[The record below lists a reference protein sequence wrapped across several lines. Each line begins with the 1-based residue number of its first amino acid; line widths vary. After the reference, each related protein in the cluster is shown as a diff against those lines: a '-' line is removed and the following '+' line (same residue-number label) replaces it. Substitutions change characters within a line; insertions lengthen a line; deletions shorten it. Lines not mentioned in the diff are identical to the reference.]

1 MSFATLDIV
10 IAAVILLSAVIGLV
24 RGLVKEVLSL
34 VSWAAA
40 FVVAL
45 FFSNELGQLLP
56 ATWGSTGLRQ
66 AIAFVVLFVGTL
78 VVTGLLQ
85 WLIGKLIETTGLS
98 GTDRFLG
105 LLFGSA
111 RGLLVALVVLV
122 GLEQIASDA
131 SWWQE
136 ARLAQEILAFEDEM
150 RELFGQARH
159 FVEEDVI
166 QRQDI

>member
-136 ARLAQEILAFEDEM
+136 ARLTQEILAFEDEM